1 MSWGSEL
8 WVSLGALVLDCCISD
23 LPRRPFLLDLTVL
36 LGDENVR
43 ADKTQR
49 LHVGFVCL

>member
-1 MSWGSEL
+1 MGESRCTCTRL
-8 WVSLGALVLDCCISD
+8 LISD
-23 LPRRPFLLDLTVL
+23 LPHHPFLLDLTVL

>member
-1 MSWGSEL
+1 MGESRCTCTRLLIS
-8 WVSLGALVLDCCISD
+8 DISD
-23 LPRRPFLLDLTVL
+23 LPHRPFLLDLTVL